1 MQSNGLSNLAY
12 FIRFNMPDTADNE
25 DSGQRRDK
33 LLRAESERLRLQ
45 LEDKIRILRNEKQKV
60 AELKGKLKRKEA
72 QIEILAG
79 VKGPNVTLA
88 RQAREIQRLKQRIN
102 ELTGEDT
109 ETPEST
115 EEEEL
120 PYIQTTFKFD

>member
-1 MQSNGLSNLAY
+1 MPEKSDKEEISLGPD
-12 FIRFNMPDTADNE
+12 IR
-25 DSGQRRDK
+25 
-33 LLRAESERLRLQ
+33 LRAENEQLRLQ
-45 LEDKIRILRNEKQKV
+45 LEDNARALRKEKQTV
-60 AELKGKLKRKEA
+60 AELKLRLKRKQG

-79 VKGPNVTLA
+79 VKGRNVTLA

-102 ELTGEDT
+102 ELTGKDT